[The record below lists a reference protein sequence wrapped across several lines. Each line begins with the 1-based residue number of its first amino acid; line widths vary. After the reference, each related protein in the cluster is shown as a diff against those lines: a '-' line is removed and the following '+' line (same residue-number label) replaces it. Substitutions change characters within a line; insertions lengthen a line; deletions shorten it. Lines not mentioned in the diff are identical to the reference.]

1 MTRASLTCRRGPG
14 PRVHHC
20 SWWHEDLVESY
31 RTARRAQEDRAEA
44 ATLAYQT
51 ELSDYFETVE
61 RRVTF
66 RAWLAEYRERRDLA

>member
-31 RTARRAQEDRAEA
+31 RTARAAWEAQEEAVALGYGTERAEFAA
-44 ATLAYQT
+44 ATT
-51 ELSDYFETVE
+51 PP
-61 RRVTF
+61 TF
-66 RAWLAEYRERRDLA
+66 RAWLAGYRPAS